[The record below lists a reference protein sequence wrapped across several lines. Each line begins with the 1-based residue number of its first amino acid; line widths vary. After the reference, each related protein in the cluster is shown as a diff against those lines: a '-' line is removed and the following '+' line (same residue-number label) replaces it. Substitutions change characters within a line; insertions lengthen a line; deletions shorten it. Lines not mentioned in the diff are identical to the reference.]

1 MCGIAGFFGAY
12 DARLLDAM
20 NSIQK
25 HRGPDDVGVWH
36 DPKHCVGLAHC
47 RLSIIDLSPS
57 GRQPMWDLERRA
69 VITYNG
75 EIYNYR
81 ELKAGLEADGFRF
94 KSTSDTEV
102 ILNLYLRYGVDC
114 LSMLNGIF
122 AFALWD
128 AQRKKL
134 LVARDG
140 LGVKPFYYAVTK
152 RGFAF
157 ASEIKA
163 LLQVPGLSR
172 KLDPEAILYYMA
184 YLFAPCPHT
193 PLRSVRK
200 LPPGHAAWVSEKG
213 IQNTWQFYHLPFDR
227 AIVDDGPE
235 VAAQRLRE
243 HLDLAVRRQMV
254 ADVQVGAF
262 LSGGLDSSSVVAF
275 ARQYVS
281 NGKLDCFTIGFK
293 GGTTAE
299 EGMSDDLPYAR
310 KVARHLG
317 VDLHVIEVGADMAT
331 RFEEMI
337 WHLDEPQADPAPLN
351 VLFICELARGHGIK
365 VLLSG
370 AGGDDILAGY
380 RRHYALMQERYWAWL
395 PVAARRKLRNLAQL
409 APADTAWGR
418 RLQKAF
424 CYAHESPQR
433 RLASYFL
440 WLEPSWLI
448 CLQGERMRDE
458 LNGCDPLKLL
468 LDVIG
473 NLLPNTHHLN
483 QMLALD
489 SSFFLTDHNLNYTD
503 KMSMACGVE
512 VRVPFLDP
520 DLVAFAARMPP
531 EYKQHGRVGKW
542 IFKKAMEPLLPREV
556 IYRPKTGFGAPLRR
570 WLQQDLREYKEEL
583 LSENTLKNRGLFD
596 PKAVKE
602 LVALDSRGKVDAA
615 YPIFS
620 LICIELWMRL
630 FIDKRASKN

>member
-1 MCGIAGFFGAY
+1 
-12 DARLLDAM
+12 M
-20 NSIQK
+20 NFIQK

-36 DPKHCVGLAHC
+36 DPHHCVGLAHC
-47 RLSIIDLSPS
+47 RLSIIDLSPA
-57 GRQPMWDLERRA
+57 GRQPMWDVERHV

-81 ELKAGLEADGFRF
+81 ELRAGLEADGFRF

-114 LSMLNGIF
+114 LRMLNGIF

-128 AQRKKL
+128 AERQKL
-134 LVARDG
+134 LIARDG
-140 LGVKPFYYAVTK
+140 LGVKPFYYTVTK
-152 RGFAF
+152 EGFAF

-163 LLQVPGLSR
+163 LLQVPGLNR
-172 KLDPEAILYYMA
+172 ELDPEAILYYMA
-184 YLFAPCPHT
+184 YLYAPYPHT
-193 PLRSVRK
+193 PLKSVRK

-213 IQNTWQFYHLPFDR
+213 IQNTWRFYHLPSDR
-227 AIVDDGPE
+227 AIADDGPE

-243 HLDLAVRRQMV
+243 HLDQAVRRQMV

-299 EGMSDDLPYAR
+299 EGMADDLPYAQ

-351 VLFICELARGHGIK
+351 VLFICELAREHGIK

-370 AGGDDILAGY
+370 AGGDDILTGY
-380 RRHYALMQERYWAWL
+380 RRHYAQMQERYWAWL
-395 PVAARRKLRNLAQL
+395 PVAGRRKLRNLAQL
-409 APADTAWGR
+409 APAGTAMGR
-418 RLQKAF
+418 RLRKAF
-424 CYAHESPQR
+424 LYADEAPQR

-440 WLEPSWLI
+440 WLEPSWLKR
-448 CLQGERMRDE
+448 LQGERIRDE
-458 LNGCDPLKLL
+458 LNECDPLKPLL
-468 LDVIG
+468 EVIE
-473 NLLPNTHHLN
+473 NLPPKTPHLN

-489 SSFFLTDHNLNYTD
+489 LSFFLTDHNLNYTD

-520 DLVAFAARMPP
+520 DLVAFAARIPP
-531 EYKQHGRVGKW
+531 EYKQHGPVGKW
-542 IFKKAMEPLLPREV
+542 IFKKAMEPILPKDV

-570 WLQQDLREYKEEL
+570 WLQQDLREYKEDL
-583 LSENTLKNRGLFD
+583 LSANTLKKRGLFD
-596 PKAVKE
+596 PEAVKE

-630 FIDKRASKN
+630 FIDERASKN